1 MEKFPLVLTNGK
13 LEITKY
19 LERKDAKYGMYR
31 YKVSFAF
38 RVKKTGEETQTFRS
52 YDAELLIRHASDGKK
67 YLYDIVKIKENTDDV
82 IDLQK
87 TETRLAAMNAAS
99 QSSVSDDRIQQN
111 STDVNGESKK
121 SICFH
126 PLRFGRA
133 GQSRPFAGEPGTN
146 GAIPSSTA
154 AILHSA
160 LPNFPLCPCKSLLM
174 FYNSLKEQ

>member
-99 QSSVSDDRIQQN
+99 QSSVSDDCIQQN

-121 SICFH
+121 SIRGGSEELDRADLSRENRELLEQFH
-126 PLRFGRA
+126 LLLQLFSILPRRFSTLPL
-133 GQSRPFAGEPGTN
+133 Q
-146 GAIPSSTA
+146 IPPDV
-154 AILHSA
+154 L
-160 LPNFPLCPCKSLLM
+160 
-174 FYNSLKEQ
+174 